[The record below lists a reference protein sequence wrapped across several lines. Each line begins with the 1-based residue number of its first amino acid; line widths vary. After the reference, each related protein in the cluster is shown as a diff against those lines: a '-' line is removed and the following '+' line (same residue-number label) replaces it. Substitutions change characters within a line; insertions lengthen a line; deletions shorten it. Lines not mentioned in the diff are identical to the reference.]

1 MILTFEIFVI
11 SKEPP
16 VDVET
21 EKIVLN
27 FGDLR
32 MVKEPAIYSPS
43 NNAEQ
48 PTIEP
53 SLTKIG
59 L

>member
-1 MILTFEIFVI
+1 MFVI

-16 VDVET
+16 ADIET
-21 EKIVLN
+21 ENTLLN
-27 FGDLR
+27 LGDLR
-32 MVKEPAIYSPS
+32 MVKESAIYSPS

-48 PTIEP
+48 PSLVP